1 MQPRLEAMLR
11 RRYSPAMRSLA
22 LLSLLLA
29 ATVLRAETATN
40 AAALPWQ
47 HTGIASITGTSAVPV
62 TVRIL
67 TPQEAALEQLAA
79 PATNPPTA
87 TTNAFGSIQRIY
99 GIAAST
105 SIVMDAAAMLE
116 AGRAQKVMDLAD
128 DLFRRGQLEQ
138 AFAAIT
144 NELGRVKHRAPRSI
158 LLSKLG
164 AYHFRMQRYA
174 AAAAVFD
181 EARRNSPLDPGTL
194 CNYAACR
201 LMMNET
207 EVAEG
212 LFKSMNL
219 NAIRDRKLLFS
230 IYFNLGCIKSLQT
243 NMNESLD
250 YLKRAAA
257 ADPVAT
263 LAALGDTQLDNV
275 RLDVGFLALQ
285 QNLEQFIKL

>member
-1 MQPRLEAMLR
+1 
-11 RRYSPAMRSLA
+11 MRWLA
-22 LLSLLLA
+22 LQLLLLA
-29 ATVLRAETATN
+29 AAPGRADTATN

-47 HTGIASITGTSAVPV
+47 HSGIASIAGTSAVPV
-62 TVRIL
+62 TVKIL

-79 PATNPPTA
+79 PATNAPVA
-87 TTNAFGSIQRIY
+87 ATNALGSIQRIY

-138 AFAAIT
+138 AFAALT
-144 NELGRVKHRAPRSI
+144 NELGRVKYRQPRSA

-164 AYHFRMQRYA
+164 AYHFRMQRYPEA
-174 AAAAVFD
+174 ARCFD
-181 EARRNSPLDPGTL
+181 EARRNSPLDAGAT

-201 LMMNET
+201 LMLNDL

-212 LFKSMNL
+212 LFKSLNL
-219 NAIRDRKLLFS
+219 SVIRERKLLFS
-230 IYFNLGCIKSLQT
+230 IFFNLGCIKSLQVD
-243 NMNESLD
+243 MNESLD
-250 YLKRAAA
+250 FLKRAAA

-275 RLDVGFLALQ
+275 RTDVGFLALQ
-285 QNLEQFIKL
+285 QNLEQFIKQ

>member
-1 MQPRLEAMLR
+1 
-11 RRYSPAMRSLA
+11 MRWLP
-22 LLSLLLA
+22 LQLLLL
-29 ATVLRAETATN
+29 VLSGAIVHADAPTN
-40 AAALPWQ
+40 ATALPWQ
-47 HTGIASITGTSAVPV
+47 HTGIAAIAGTNVVPV
-62 TVRIL
+62 AVRVL

-79 PATNPPTA
+79 PATNASAA

-105 SIVMDAAAMLE
+105 SVVMDAAAMLE

-138 AFAAIT
+138 AFEAIT
-144 NELGRVKHRAPRSI
+144 KELGRVKHRAPRSI

-164 AYHFRMQRYA
+164 AYHFRMQRYSA
-174 AAAAVFD
+174 AAAAFD
-181 EARRNSPLDPGTL
+181 EARKNSPLDPGTL

-201 LMMNET
+201 LMMNEI

-230 IYFNLGCIKSLQT
+230 IHFNLGCIKSLQA

-263 LAALGDTQLDNV
+263 LASLGDTQLDNV

-285 QNLEQFIKL
+285 QSLEQFIKL